1 MNPITTCPHC
11 SARLNVSE
19 QITDKTSIC
28 PHCHADMNSPGPGF
42 QVQPADINTNVK
54 GGLSVGSI
62 VLAALIGLCILGITA
77 AYFSTREGESGIVR
91 DLNLAILF
99 AALDILIGIAIIRGL
114 VRWGFWGTR
123 TSSAGRELAFLFL
136 AFGTIVAAI
145 IFFFFACSFL
155 MRS

>member
-28 PHCHADMNSPGPGF
+28 PHCHADMNSPGSGF

-54 GGLSVGSI
+54 RGLSVGSI

-77 AYFSTREGESGIVR
+77 AYFSTREGERGIGRSFYLV
-91 DLNLAILF
+91 IF
-99 AALDILIGIAIIRGL
+99 FVALDILVGIAIVRVL
-114 VRWGFWGTR
+114 SRWGSSGVRPASEARVLGIALLTLGTV
-123 TSSAGRELAFLFL
+123 LAV
-136 AFGTIVAAI
+136 IV
-145 IFFFFACSFL
+145 FFFFTCAFL
-155 MRS
+155 VG